1 VAAREFSEFLMPIS
15 YLASLTASE
24 RSARANLHLGAS
36 LAFVAGALNAGG
48 FLAIG
53 QYTSHMTGMVSSAAD
68 NLILGEI
75 ARVITALLSIL
86 SFVLGAASTAVMV
99 NYTRRNSKRNPY
111 ALPLLLEA
119 SLLLVFGVMGASLHM
134 RAFINLSLTAELL
147 CFVMGLQN
155 ALITKISNA
164 EIRTTHV
171 TGLLTD
177 IGIEIGK
184 LFYWNRH
191 HENGAQLFVSANR
204 SKLRVHVLLVVSF
217 FIGGIAGALGFKHV
231 GFASTIPL
239 ALGLVALSFAQL
251 FRPEHY

>member
-1 VAAREFSEFLMPIS
+1 MPIS

-68 NLILGEI
+68 NLVLGEI
-75 ARVITALLSIL
+75 TLVVTALLSIL
-86 SFVLGAASTAVMV
+86 SFVLGASCTAVMV
-99 NYTRRNSKRNPY
+99 NYTRRNSERNAY
-111 ALPLLLEA
+111 APPLLLEA
-119 SLLLVFGVMGASLHM
+119 ALLLVFGVMGASLQM
-134 RAFINLSLTAELL
+134 RAFINLSLTAVLL

-171 TGLLTD
+171 TGLVTD

-191 HENGAQLFVSANR
+191 GENAAQFFVMANR

-239 ALGLVALSFAQL
+239 AIGLVVLSFAQL
-251 FRPEHY
+251 FKPNQ